1 MRHRGSTRDPSQ
13 RHGRSLAPLTLAV
26 AAVTC
31 TATIA
36 ACGSSTH
43 PTAPGASH
51 STSRLAFARGAAVPG
66 RTQHPSRGDP
76 VRQRSKQPRPPASSC
91 CPAAVRAG
99 ESPKARG
106 SACWRTPG
114 ACAGMAFPT
123 TPTRHSPAAARLGVD
138 PQLAST
144 QTPRRTS
151 KRQPP
156 AEAREDSTRPP
167 VGRSNSATPATASS
181 GASPRPVAV
190 IEQEAMPR

>member
-76 VRQRSKQPRPPASSC
+76 VASVQSSRDHLPQAAARRRSARGNLRKHEAQHAGVRQVPARAWRSQLPRPVIPQPRPDWGWTPSWHQHRLPGVQASGSRLRRHVKTQPAHRS
-91 CPAAVRAG
+91 AA
-99 ESPKARG
+99 PTAR
-106 SACWRTPG
+106 
-114 ACAGMAFPT
+114 
-123 TPTRHSPAAARLGVD
+123 
-138 PQLAST
+138 PQLL
-144 QTPRRTS
+144 
-151 KRQPP
+151 P
-156 AEAREDSTRPP
+156 ALAPHPDPSR
-167 VGRSNSATPATASS
+167 
-181 GASPRPVAV
+181 
-190 IEQEAMPR
+190 